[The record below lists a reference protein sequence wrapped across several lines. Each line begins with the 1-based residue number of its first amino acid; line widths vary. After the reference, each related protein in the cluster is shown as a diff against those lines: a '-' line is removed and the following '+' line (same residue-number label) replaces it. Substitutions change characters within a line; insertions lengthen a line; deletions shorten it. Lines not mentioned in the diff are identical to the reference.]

1 MMRTDNQPQRRP
13 NPPSD
18 RLLWQRSRTIDAP
31 EDEAAGFLDLA
42 AYADRL
48 LDPDERDRVAAKL
61 AEDPE
66 ATADVSAA
74 RSLTAADRSYT
85 GLDRVIERACSILPE
100 AEPDSGEV
108 VSLAG
113 RRSRRMVQSLAQWG
127 SIAAALAVA
136 SWLGFAMGT
145 DTTAALTQF
154 RAPGDTGLIPE
165 LFDPASGFLRDLGD
179 GLRT

>member
-1 MMRTDNQPQRRP
+1 MMRTEKDPQRGP
-13 NPPSD
+13 DPASD
-18 RLLWQRSRTIDAP
+18 RSLWQRCRTIDAP
-31 EDEAAGFLDLA
+31 EDEAAQFLDFA
-42 AYADRL
+42 AFADRL
-48 LDPDERDRVAAKL
+48 LDPDERDRVAARL
-61 AEDPE
+61 ADDPE
-66 ATADVSAA
+66 AAADVDAA
-74 RSLTAADRSYT
+74 RRMTAADRSYA
-85 GLDRVIERACSILPE
+85 GLDRVIERACSLLPE
-100 AEPDSGEV
+100 VEPESGQV

-113 RRSRRMVQSLAQWG
+113 WRSRRLVQSLAQWG

-154 RAPGDTGLIPE
+154 RPASDSGLIPE